1 MTEFEKLFA
10 PSSNKQTSSAQ
21 AQGAED
27 EDWANV
33 TLPSRT
39 RGRASNIAP
48 MAMPSLDELP
58 RPEMLFAAQVPY
70 HLIVKI
76 VHNGIVVQGSHQ
88 GSLELLAGYLQQY
101 TRNVPNVSVK
111 VRFVSGLVNK
121 FHCIYERSCG
131 TRADSCTGSDPQ
143 IRASS
148 LAFWLR
154 RAVRFA
160 HHYAWRFAQRL
171 GEYQS
176 RFHPF
181 VR

>member
-10 PSSNKQTSSAQ
+10 PSSNQISSAQ
-21 AQGAED
+21 AEGAED

-39 RGRASNIAP
+39 RGQATDIAP
-48 MAMPSLDELP
+48 MVMPSLDELP

-101 TRNVPNVSVK
+101 TRNIQNVSVK

-121 FHCIYERSCG
+121 FHCIYEIGYG
-131 TRADSCTGSDPQ
+131 TPADSCTGPDPQ
-143 IRASS
+143 VRASS

-171 GEYQS
+171 GEY
-176 RFHPF
+176 
-181 VR
+181 